1 MNILITGAAGFIASH
16 LVEELLKNDENNIIG
31 IDNLYSGTYENI
43 DFIKSLDSNNKFE
56 YIEADIR
63 DYDLIDKIMKEH
75 SINQVYH
82 LAAIVSVQESIN
94 NPLLSHDVNVRGT
107 LNILESSKVNNVI
120 RVVFS
125 SSAAVYGDEPT
136 LPKNEHSVIKPISPY
151 GYEKLIGEQYMK
163 LYSELYGLE
172 TVVLRY
178 FNVYGERQL
187 ATSDYSGVI
196 SIFDNMFKNNKVPT
210 IYGNGEQYRDFIY
223 VKDIAKGN
231 IQAMNTLNISGE
243 IFCLGTGEKI
253 SINKL
258 FDIMNTKYS
267 KNFQKQYK
275 DSRNGDILESIC
287 DNKKVKEFLNIKY
300 LTKFDK
306 KILVL

>member
-16 LVEELLKNDENNIIG
+16 LIEELLKNDENNIIG

-43 DFIKSLDSNNKFE
+43 NFIKSLDIHNKFE
-56 YIEADIR
+56 FVEADIR
-63 DYDLIDKIMKEH
+63 DYCLINDIIKKNK
-75 SINQVYH
+75 INQVYH
-82 LAAIVSVQESIN
+82 LAALVSVQESIN
-94 NPLLSHDVNVRGT
+94 DPLLSHDVNVRGT
-107 LNILESSKVNNVI
+107 LNILEASKIHNVK

-136 LPKNEHSVIKPISPY
+136 LPKNEHSVIKPTSPY
-151 GYEKLIGEQYMK
+151 GYEKLIGEQYME
-163 LYSELYGLE
+163 LYSELYSLE

-196 SIFDNMFKNNKVPT
+196 SIFEDMFKKNKVPT

-223 VKDIAKGN
+223 VKDIVQGN

-243 IFCLGTGEKI
+243 VFCLGTGEKT
-253 SINKL
+253 SINRL

-267 KNFQKQYK
+267 KEFQKQYK
-275 DSRNGDILESIC
+275 DSRNGDILESVC
-287 DNKKVKEFLNIKY
+287 DNKKLEQLLRTKE
-300 LTKFDK
+300 LTKFDQ